1 MHRFYVDKNRIEKNA
16 VIFEKD
22 IEHQICNVLR
32 LIDGNKVIIF
42 DNSGYEYLVEL
53 RIVNSKKIHGE
64 VLEKTKSNSEAS
76 MKISLY
82 QSVLKSRERFE
93 YILQKCTELGVTK
106 FVPLVTSRTIPR
118 FTPNA
123 MASKRLRWEKIIRES
138 AELSGRVVLP
148 ELSEIKWFNE
158 LYDINK
164 NSTIILWEE
173 EEVEDIK
180 NQLSLMVKDTTIHIS
195 GVNIIVGPEGGF
207 DKNEIQ
213 YAKNVGAKA
222 VSLGKR
228 ILRSD
233 TAGIAAVSCV
243 MYEFGQFSR

>member
-1 MHRFYVDKNRIEKNA
+1 MHRFYVGKNRIEKNA

-93 YILQKCTELGVTK
+93 YIC
-106 FVPLVTSRTIPR
+106 SR
-118 FTPNA
+118 
-123 MASKRLRWEKIIRES
+123 
-138 AELSGRVVLP
+138 
-148 ELSEIKWFNE
+148 
-158 LYDINK
+158 
-164 NSTIILWEE
+164 
-173 EEVEDIK
+173 
-180 NQLSLMVKDTTIHIS
+180 
-195 GVNIIVGPEGGF
+195 
-207 DKNEIQ
+207 IQ
-213 YAKNVGAKA
+213 G
-222 VSLGKR
+222 
-228 ILRSD
+228 
-233 TAGIAAVSCV
+233 
-243 MYEFGQFSR
+243 